1 MFVALIF
8 ELLLFLSQ
16 DLNTNK
22 MIFKILSNISGLSK
36 LMAHYQTDLASDKFS
51 LTGQTIQIGM
61 VKYRKCVSIL
71 AAEAGLFLL
80 INVPLWKSRKLL
92 IPWKEMR
99 HAGYTKIYSESAV
112 SFNVGETYLATIA
125 VPMQMFYLMKPFIND

>member
-1 MFVALIF
+1 MFVAVIF
-8 ELLLFLSQ
+8 ENSTIFIP
-16 DLNTNK
+16 DLNETA

-92 IPWKEMR
+92 IPWKEMSQV
-99 HAGYTKIYSESAV
+99 GFTKIYWESAV